1 VWNTPLFPELVHF
14 MHPTKGKLYHWPPDA
29 RQGMTPDI
37 PSSQP
42 DETFEPVRDC
52 WYLTGATASGKTSV
66 GIELAKLLNA
76 EIISLDSMSVYRE
89 MNIGTAKPTDE
100 QRAEV
105 PHHLLD
111 VVAPNEVY
119 SLSQYIRDAHEVI
132 GEIRLRGREVLFVG
146 GTSLYLKSLLRGVYP
161 GPPADWEFR
170 NQIEAELETVGIE
183 ALHARLEQVDPLA
196 AAKLHPNDK
205 RRIIRALEVYK
216 QTGRPLSHEQTHFD
230 DIPHEA
236 CKAFVLSWPR
246 PMLHQR
252 IESRVERMFQSG
264 LVDEVKGLL
273 ERHGDL
279 GRTAAQ
285 AVGYREVIGMLRDGQ
300 GLTESIEK
308 VQARTRQFARRQETW
323 FRNLAECEFVP
334 LAKEP
339 DPAEFARRIMDLA
352 E

>member
-1 VWNTPLFPELVHF
+1 MTAVDFT
-14 MHPTKGKLYHWPPDA
+14 
-29 RQGMTPDI
+29 QGAG
-37 PSSQP
+37 
-42 DETFEPVRDC
+42 ETFEPVRDC
-52 WYLTGATASGKTSV
+52 WYLTGATASGKTRV

-76 EIISLDSMSVYRE
+76 EIVSLDSMSVYRE
-89 MNIGTAKPTDE
+89 MNIGTAKPSTE

-111 VVAPNEVY
+111 VVAPDEEY
-119 SLSQYIRDAHEVI
+119 SLSQYIRDAHRVI
-132 GEIRLRGREVLFVG
+132 GEIRSRGREVLFVG
-146 GTSLYLKSLLRGVYP
+146 GTPLYLKALLRGVYP

-170 NQIEAELETVGIE
+170 DQIEAELETVGVE

-230 DIPHEA
+230 DVPHEQ
-236 CKAFVLSWPR
+236 CKAFVMAWPR
-246 PMLHQR
+246 PTLHLR
-252 IESRVERMFQSG
+252 VEARVERMFQIG

-273 ERHGDL
+273 DRYGDL

-285 AVGYREVIGMLRDGQ
+285 AVGYREVIEFLRNGHD
-300 GLTESIEK
+300 LPTVIEQ

-323 FRNLAECEFVP
+323 FRSLAECEFIP
-334 LAKEP
+334 LDQEP
-339 DPAEFARRIMDLA
+339 DPKEFANRIIELA
-352 E
+352 S